1 MAADE
6 VNPSQLSGGL
16 RLGVV
21 APTPALRAGLS
32 ALLNDIHAVAEV
44 YDFGAVP
51 EFSFLNSDLDLLLIV
66 PGPGVDQT
74 SIQDNASLQEIPV
87 LFLVDDGGG
96 LEGYFP
102 DFGGRVWGVLSLE
115 AVPEELEA
123 AINALA
129 AGLVVGLPTIINPR
143 LRDVPV
149 SLDENLIDPLTDR
162 EMEVLQL
169 LAKGRSNKEIALALD
184 ISTHTV
190 KFHIS
195 GIYTKLGAANR
206 TEAVRLGFH
215 QGLIVL

>member
-6 VNPSQLSGGL
+6 ELSEGL

-21 APTPALRAGLS
+21 APTPALRAGLG

-51 EFSFLNSDLDLLLIV
+51 EFTSLNSDVDILLVV

-74 SIQDNASLQEIPV
+74 SIQDNASLQEIPI
-87 LFLVDDGGG
+87 LLLVEDGGG
-96 LEGYFP
+96 FEGYFS

-115 AVPEELEA
+115 AAPEELEA

-129 AGLVVGLPTIINPR
+129 AGLVVGLPTILNPR
-143 LRDVPV
+143 LRDLPTG
-149 SLDENLIDPLTDR
+149 LDENLIDPLTDR
-162 EMEVLQL
+162 ELQVLQL

-195 GIYTKLGAANR
+195 GIYTKLGATNR
-206 TEAVRLGFH
+206 TEAVRLGFR